1 MLQSMGS
8 QRVGHDS
15 MTELYLMLEYTLMKE
30 ILYFIYIKA
39 NLLLKSIGTL
49 TYTSISYNNN

>member
-1 MLQSMGS
+1 MGS

-15 MTELYLMLEYTLMKE
+15 TTELNLMLEYTLMKE

-39 NLLLKSIGTL
+39 NLLLKRIGTL